1 MQLMKKAN
9 LNLVAFTEWG
19 VRHIIVKLGYN
30 ARFHLLKERAL
41 SEIQRSPVIA
51 VKQASEITSS
61 ALEVNN

>member
-9 LNLVAFTEWG
+9 LNLLLCEWG

-30 ARFHLLKERAL
+30 ARFHSLKERAL

-51 VKQASEITSS
+51 VKQSSEITSS